1 MTVDFDKLWK
11 GSRTAADNAES
22 VRTLAKV
29 LSLEDGRE
37 FISNLELVEAELCIG
52 ILDHVSSNPHRP
64 SLKVIRQRNDSGFSG
79 A

>member
-52 ILDHVSSNPHRP
+52 ILDHVSSNPPPTITEGHSP
-64 SLKVIRQRNDSGFSG
+64 TQRFRV
-79 A
+79 